1 MQNGATAVSIVGQQG
16 QAQFSTGQF
25 NGDLGAYIAQAFRS
39 VVGQQAQVSPT
50 QPRGTTINGIQ
61 AAYSSARVATQQGQV
76 DLTIFAYQWDQN
88 TAYHFAMITP
98 AGSGIGPF
106 SAMVQS
112 LSRISAAE
120 AAAIR
125 PRVIDVVTVGR
136 GDTVQSLAGRMA
148 YRDFQVERFR
158 VLNGLAANA
167 ALVPGQRVKLVV
179 YGTRTS

>member
-1 MQNGATAVSIVGQQG
+1 
-16 QAQFSTGQF
+16 
-25 NGDLGAYIAQAFRS
+25 
-39 VVGQQAQVSPT
+39 
-50 QPRGTTINGIQ
+50 
-61 AAYSSARVATQQGQV
+61 
-76 DLTIFAYQWDQN
+76 
-88 TAYHFAMITP
+88 
-98 AGSGIGPF
+98 
-106 SAMVQS
+106 MVQS
-112 LSRISAAE
+112 LSRISAGE

-125 PRVIDVVTVGR
+125 PRVIDLVTVGR